1 VSYILTR
8 KLAGELVCAAASAS
22 VRLAGRDSRDLFGP
36 SIARGPTN
44 QPCVALTFDDGPSE
58 GTDAILEIL
67 DGYKIPAAFF
77 VCGRNVRR
85 LPQLTRAIA
94 AAGHEIGNHTDSHV
108 DLWFRSRSVIRGELQ
123 RTQAA
128 VEDAAGIRPRLFR
141 PTFGSRWFGLKDVLD
156 EMSLLRVM
164 WDTGGDDW
172 NSNGSHT
179 AEKIFSAAHHG
190 SIICLHDGRGL
201 LPRPNIKSTLDALNV
216 LIPALL
222 NRGLQFRSLAA
233 LLRISADPTKA

>member
-1 VSYILTR
+1 
-8 KLAGELVCAAASAS
+8 
-22 VRLAGRDSRDLFGP
+22 
-36 SIARGPTN
+36 
-44 QPCVALTFDDGPSE
+44 
-58 GTDAILEIL
+58 
-67 DGYKIPAAFF
+67 
-77 VCGRNVRR
+77 
-85 LPQLTRAIA
+85 
-94 AAGHEIGNHTDSHV
+94 
-108 DLWFRSRSVIRGELQ
+108 
-123 RTQAA
+123 
-128 VEDAAGIRPRLFR
+128 
-141 PTFGSRWFGLKDVLD
+141 
-156 EMSLLRVM
+156 M

-201 LPRPNIKSTLDALNV
+201 LPRPNIKSTLDALNI